1 MFNKF
6 KTIAKYKL
14 TKLAVGHE
22 LSQAA
27 KGKEGIVPAKTANGI
42 TIMDATGHLEVLGA
56 RAFGSVVPVELK
68 GLESTVFITRQLAS
82 CEILLKSVLMH
93 EEGHV
98 VLDAVKE
105 CGWTMLDA
113 ELACDRYMME
123 RVSENECM
131 AFLSMLDILNPGM
144 LMSGQFEAYDANN
157 ARITVLKAHLG
168 M

>member
-1 MFNKF
+1 MFNKI

-14 TKLAVGHE
+14 TKLAVDHE
-22 LSQAA
+22 LTQAV

-42 TIMDATGHLEVLGA
+42 TIMDATGNLQGPDA

-123 RVSENECM
+123 RISKDECM
-131 AFLSMLDILNPGM
+131 AFLAMLEIFNPGM
-144 LMSGQFEAYDANN
+144 LMSGQFEAHEINI

>member
-1 MFNKF
+1 MFNKI

-22 LSQAA
+22 LLLAT
-27 KGKEGIVPAKTANGI
+27 KGKEGIVPEKTPNGI
-42 TIMDATGHLEVLGA
+42 TIMDATGHLQGPDA
-56 RAFGSVVPVELK
+56 RAFGSVVPSELK

-98 VLDAVKE
+98 VLDAVPE
-105 CGWTMLDA
+105 CGWTMLEA

-123 RVSENECM
+123 RVSNDECM
-131 AFLSMLDILNPGM
+131 AFLAMLEILNQGM
-144 LMSGQFEAYDANN
+144 FTSGQLEAYDTNI
-157 ARITVLKAHLG
+157 ARITALKAHLG
-168 M
+168 L